1 MGKRAERSRTQ
12 SCLGKRTNLAHGHS
26 EDIGRETMGM
36 GVAFPV
42 VGSRATEGDKEGRKQ
57 RA

>member
-1 MGKRAERSRTQ
+1 MGKRAERYRTQ

-26 EDIGRETMGM
+26 EDVGCKSTGT

-42 VGSRATEGDKEGRKQ
+42 GGSRAVEGDKEGRKQ